1 MKVYVKA
8 YVSISG
14 EKVMVNGEDFPVCR
28 EEGKTWLAD
37 IYAAV
42 GCQYPKF
49 FKMDNLCKTGFLA
62 AELLMGKLSL
72 APEEPKKDWSVILLS
87 RSGSL
92 DDDKAYQKTIASADD
107 YFPSPAVFV
116 YTLSNI
122 VTGEIAIRHKIM
134 GESSCFVTET
144 FSPETAYAISMNGF
158 LPEKEIKHQIFGWCE
173 YLDGNLS
180 AKFYALSTEADGALG
195 EWKGDGIVVD

>member
-14 EKVMVNGEDFPVCR
+14 EKVMVNGVDFPVCR
-28 EEGKTWLAD
+28 EEGKTWLAN

-87 RSGSL
+87 RLGSL

-144 FSPETAYAISMNGF
+144 FSPETAYALSMNGF